1 MPPDTLAPIPRKNT
15 PANESKSTAL
25 PKKSTIIICATQR
38 CGSTLVCEDLRNND
52 LGCAEEHFL
61 RVIGPQRKHE
71 PAEAARIVEDAA
83 RGPNGIASVK
93 VMSSYADQVNAVLAD
108 LPSGGPPA
116 TKLWPT
122 FHERYKDAL
131 WIYIDRRSALRQAVS
146 RLMARHTGIN
156 HAVASETASFVPG
169 RSQVGTKA
177 DYNQNVPFHPSEIEW
192 QIVNIAAEKFLWEE
206 FFEQH
211 GLAPIRITYE
221 DIAND
226 PGYIAGIRAAMG
238 LPEAPVVGDRK
249 LLKLANER
257 TEQIIARFLEERVKT
272 PPPPKQ
278 APPEKQAESPAPTL
292 RAPAAPAPSAPV
304 AQSSGGSG
312 LTDLQQET
320 AVVARRWAETP
331 YYNSVE
337 QRAREQWESLIWPS
351 LKDYDVDF
359 SSVLELA
366 VGHGRMTQIL
376 LEKAGQVIGIDVLQ
390 ENIDFCRERFAN
402 ATNLTLLRN
411 DGVKLD
417 GVADGAISFAFCFD
431 SMVHFDSDV
440 VRSYLA
446 EFHRVLKPGALAF
459 CHHSN
464 LTRNPA
470 GNFQRAAHARN
481 FMSQALFHH
490 YAHKEGLRV
499 VKSEVIDWGTGAKH
513 VRQLD
518 CLSLLWRPN

>member
-1 MPPDTLAPIPRKNT
+1 
-15 PANESKSTAL
+15 L
-25 PKKSTIIICATQR
+25 PQKTTIVICATQR

-83 RGPNGIASVK
+83 RGANGIVSVK
-93 VMSSYADQVNAVLAD
+93 VMSSYADQVNAVLGD
-108 LPSGGPPA
+108 LPPDAPPSA
-116 TKLWPT
+116 KLWPALRD
-122 FHERYKDAL
+122 RYRDAL

-156 HAVASETASFVPG
+156 HAVASETAAFVPG
-169 RSQVGTKA
+169 KSQVGNTA
-177 DYNQNVPFHPSEIEW
+177 DYNQHVPFHPSEIEW

-211 GLAPIRITYE
+211 GLAPIRLTYE

-238 LPEAPVVGDRK
+238 LPDAPIVGDRK

-257 TEQIIARFLEERVKT
+257 TEQIIGRFLQERVKT
-272 PPPPKQ
+272 PPPNRAQ
-278 APPEKQAESPAPTL
+278 ARKQAEAPAP
-292 RAPAAPAPSAPV
+292 REPAAPAPSAPV
-304 AQSSGGSG
+304 PPSSGGSG

-337 QRAREQWESLIWPS
+337 QRARKQWESLIWPF
-351 LKDYDVDF
+351 LKDYNVDF

-376 LEKAGQVIGIDVLQ
+376 LEKAGHVTGIDVLQ

-402 ATNLTLLRN
+402 ATNLTLVRN

-417 GVADGAISFAFCFD
+417 SVGDGAVSFAFCFD

-446 EFHRVLKPGALAF
+446 EFQRVLKPGGLAF

-470 GNFQRAAHARN
+470 GDFQRAAHARN
-481 FMSQALFHH
+481 FMSQALFQH

-499 VKSEVIDWGTGAKH
+499 VKSEVIDWGAGARH

-518 CLSLLWRPN
+518 CLSLLWRPS